1 MQAPANA
8 CAPLLIPYNKPVP
21 AQEKKQAKS
30 EKASRWPMAVKLIAF
45 VIIVALPFLVYRI
58 GSSSRQVVPEVK
70 RQAYPSKVQA
80 QFSRAIDGDTL
91 EVIIDGEEER
101 VQLLGVDAGELYRKV
116 SKTEGDR
123 LTTEWEAIDDP
134 AAQESQQRLQEL
146 LSGGML
152 TLEFEGQQVDRY
164 GRLLAYVWL
173 EDGEGGEPLFVN
185 EWMLR
190 EGLAEPYWLGDRQK
204 YAERLQA
211 AYSAEDSDATADSG

>member
-1 MQAPANA
+1 MS
-8 CAPLLIPYNKPVP
+8 L
-21 AQEKKQAKS
+21 KQAKQGKS
-30 EKASRWPMAVKLIAF
+30 EKPSRWAMAVKLIAF
-45 VIIVALPFLVYRI
+45 VIIVATPFLIYRI
-58 GSSSRQVVPEVK
+58 GASTRQLTPEVK
-70 RQAYPSKVQA
+70 RQPYPATVQA
-80 QFSRAIDGDTL
+80 QFSRATDGDTL
-91 EVIIDGEEER
+91 EVTIDGEKER

-134 AAQESQQRLQEL
+134 AAQESQRRLQEL
-146 LSGGML
+146 LSGKAL

-173 EDGEGGEPLFVN
+173 EDGENEPLFIN

-204 YAERLQA
+204 YAERLRA
-211 AYSAEDSDATADSG
+211 AYSAEESDSAADSG

>member
-1 MQAPANA
+1 M
-8 CAPLLIPYNKPVP
+8 
-21 AQEKKQAKS
+21 
-30 EKASRWPMAVKLIAF
+30 KLIAF
-45 VIIVALPFLVYRI
+45 VIIVALPFLLYRL
-58 GSSSRQVVPEVK
+58 GASSRQVVPEVK
-70 RQAYPSKVQA
+70 RKAYPPKVQA
-80 QFSRAIDGDTL
+80 QFVRAVDGDTL
-91 EVIIDGEEER
+91 AVTIAGEEER

-123 LTTEWEAIDDP
+123 LTTEWEATDDP

-146 LSGGML
+146 LSGRTL

-173 EDGEGGEPLFVN
+173 ESGDGGERLFVN

-204 YAERLQA
+204 YADRLHA
-211 AYSAEDSDATADSG
+211 AASAAGDEAEESDAASDY

>member
-1 MQAPANA
+1 
-8 CAPLLIPYNKPVP
+8 L
-21 AQEKKQAKS
+21 KKAKQDKS
-30 EKASRWPMAVKLIAF
+30 EKASRWPMTVRLIAF
-45 VIIVALPFLVYRI
+45 VIIVALPFLIYRL
-58 GSSSRQVVPEVK
+58 GSSTRQLTPEIK
-70 RQAYPSKVQA
+70 RQAYPASVQA

-91 EVIIDGEEER
+91 EVVINGEEER

-134 AAQESQQRLQEL
+134 AAQESQQRLEEL
-146 LSGGML
+146 LSGGTL

-173 EDGEGGEPLFVN
+173 EDGNGSGEPLFVN

-190 EGLAEPYWLGDRQK
+190 EGLAEIYWLGDRQK

-211 AYSAEDSDATADSG
+211 AYSAEERDAAPDS

>member
-1 MQAPANA
+1 MHRPSACVHRLIAYNSGMPAEG
-8 CAPLLIPYNKPVP
+8 
-21 AQEKKQAKS
+21 EKQGKS
-30 EKASRWPMAVKLIAF
+30 EKPSRWPMAVKLIAF
-45 VIIVALPFLVYRI
+45 VIIVALPFLIYRL
-58 GSSSRQVVPEVK
+58 GASTRQLTPEVK
-70 RQAYPSKVQA
+70 RKPYPATVQA
-80 QFSRAIDGDTL
+80 RFSRAIDGDTL
-91 EVIIDGEEER
+91 EVIIGGEEER

-134 AAQESQQRLQEL
+134 AAQESQQRLEEL
-146 LSGGML
+146 LMGGKLM
-152 TLEFEGQQVDRY
+152 LEFEGQQADRY

-173 EDGEGGEPLFVN
+173 ASGDGGKALLVN

-211 AYSAEDSDATADSG
+211 AYSAEDNGAEAGS